1 MFSNASKI
9 VFKDEYSSRHLL
21 HRSYHGAASEGK
33 CRLFHILALDSG
45 SARHAIWGN
54 VQVNQ
59 TKAKP
64 MTDRPERGGGLQS
77 PNPGNRSSAPRLTKV
92 KIKTN
97 MNVHAHAKVERS
109 RLPRLVCL
117 TGRKRKTQPEVGSA
131 GCEFDVEA
139 VEAGVY
145 VSRNCCNDE
154 EVQLYPRK
162 TAQEDRVKPRHV
174 WFPSATTW
182 GKIGVMLS
190 RG

>member
-1 MFSNASKI
+1 M
-9 VFKDEYSSRHLL
+9 FKDEYSSRHLL

-45 SARHAIWGN
+45 SARHAVLGSAK
-54 VQVNQ
+54 VYQ

-64 MTDRPERGGGLQS
+64 MADRPERGGGLQS
-77 PNPGNRSSAPRLTKV
+77 PNPGNRSSAPRLAKV

-97 MNVHAHAKVERS
+97 MSAHTQAAERS

-117 TGRKRKTQPEVGSA
+117 MGWTRKPNLRWDIEDVSLN
-131 GCEFDVEA
+131 VEA

-145 VSRNCCNDE
+145 VSRNCCSHE

-162 TAQEDRVKPRHV
+162 TAQEDRVKLRHV

-182 GKIGVMLS
+182 GKIGVIL
-190 RG
+190 